1 MEAEKKSIEIA
12 GRLRLAGFVIDMG
25 YSGNLK
31 KRLKRA
37 DKAGMSAAIIIGAE
51 ELAKEVATIRD
62 MGTGIQMEVSLS
74 SLEGALARF
83 N

>member
-1 MEAEKKSIEIA
+1 MLDY
-12 GRLRLAGFVIDMG
+12 RAGFVIDMG

-37 DKAGMSAAIIIGAE
+37 DKARPSAAIIIGEE
-51 ELAKEVATIRD
+51 ELARGVATVRD
-62 MGTGIQMEVSLS
+62 MKTGVQTEANLS